1 MTYFEEVEK
10 MLNFREEA
18 VKLIKSEVDTL
29 TEEEISA
36 LIEVPPSYDMGDYAF
51 PVFRLAKVFRKAPPA
66 IAEEL
71 AGKFGDNEYFEK
83 IENKGPYLNFFINKE
98 KLTEVALNEV
108 KQKQTKYGASDM
120 GNGKTVIVEYSS
132 PNIAKPFH
140 IGHIRTT
147 VIGNSLY
154 KIYKFL
160 GFETIAINHLG
171 DYGTQFGML
180 ISAYKKWGDKE
191 VIEADPINE
200 LLKLYVRFNAEAE
213 ENKDLRDEARYW
225 FKELEDRNEEA
236 VELWQWIREISL
248 KEFNKVYDMLNIKF
262 DSYAGESF
270 YSDKMPAVIE
280 ELKEKNL
287 LKESEGAY
295 LVDLEEYGMPPALIM
310 KSDGS
315 TLYTTR
321 DIAAAFYRKRT
332 YDFYK
337 NIYVVASQQ
346 NLHFK
351 AWMKVIELMG
361 HEWAKDCIH
370 IPFGMVSLEDG
381 TLSTRKGRVVFLE
394 DVLNT
399 AVKNTLNIINERNP
413 KLENKEEVAKQVG
426 IGAVVFQELFNQR
439 IKDYVF
445 SWDRTLSFEGE
456 TGPYVQ
462 YTHARI
468 NSLLERGEFN
478 VDDNVNYSLL
488 NTEEEINI
496 TRLLYDFPRIVIDAM
511 EKNEPYFITR
521 HIVEVAKAY
530 NKFYNSCP
538 IITDDIELKKARLM
552 LSFGAKTV
560 LKNGLGLLGMEAPER
575 M

>member
-1 MTYFEEVEK
+1 MIDFKEKIVE
-10 MLNFREEA
+10 
-18 VKLIKSEVDTL
+18 LIKTQVDSL
-29 TEEEISA
+29 SKDYIRL
-36 LIEVPPSYDMGDYAF
+36 LIEIPPSYEMGDYAF
-51 PVFRLAKVFRKAPPA
+51 PAFRLAKEMRRSPNM
-66 IAEEL
+66 IAEDL
-71 AGKFGDNEYFEK
+71 AGKFKNDENFEK
-83 IENKGPYLNFFINKE
+83 VENAGPYVNFFINKE
-98 KLTEVALNEV
+98 KLVESVFDEIID
-108 KQKQTKYGASDM
+108 KGDSYGSSNI
-120 GNGKTVIVEYSS
+120 GEGKTVIVEFSS

-160 GFETIAINHLG
+160 GFNTLAINHLG

-180 ISAYKKWGDKE
+180 ISAYKKWGNKE

-200 LLKLYVRFNAEAE
+200 LLKLYVRFNSEAE
-213 ENKDLRDEARYW
+213 ENLTLRDEARYW
-225 FKELEDRNEEA
+225 FKELEDGNKEA

-248 KEFNKVYDMLNIKF
+248 KEFGKVYDMLNIKF

-270 YSDKMPAVIE
+270 YSDKMDRVV
-280 ELKEKNL
+280 KEMEDKGL
-287 LKESEGAY
+287 LKESEGAFV
-295 LVDLEEYGMPPALIM
+295 VDLEPYGMPPALIK

-321 DIAAAFYRKRT
+321 DITAAIYRKET

-337 NIYVVASQQ
+337 NLYVVASQQ

-351 AWMKVIELMG
+351 AWIKVIELMG
-361 HEWAKDCIH
+361 YEWANDCIH

-399 AVKNTLNIINERNP
+399 AVNNTLKIIEERNP
-413 KLENKEEVAKQVG
+413 NLENKEEVAKKVG
-426 IGAVVFQELFNQR
+426 IGAVIFQELFNQR

-462 YTHARI
+462 YTHARS
-468 NSLLERGEFN
+468 NSLLEKGGFN
-478 VDDNVNYSLL
+478 IEDKVDYSLL
-488 NTEEEINI
+488 NNDDEINI
-496 TRLLYDFPRIVIDAM
+496 IRLLYDFNKVVIDSM

-521 HIVEVAKAY
+521 HIVEIAKAF
-530 NKFYNSCP
+530 NKFYNSTP
-538 IITDDIELKKARLM
+538 IIVEDEELKKARL
-552 LSFGAKTV
+552 LLVYGTNTV
-560 LKNGLGLLGMEAPER
+560 IRVGLGLLGIEAPQK

>member
-1 MTYFEEVEK
+1 MINFKDEVI
-10 MLNFREEA
+10 
-18 VKLIKSEVDTL
+18 KLIKSEVDTL
-29 TEEEISA
+29 TEEEINL

-51 PVFRLAKVFRKAPPA
+51 PVFSLAKVFRKAPQM

-71 AGKFGDNEYFEK
+71 AGKFGQSTNFEK
-83 IENKGPYLNFFINKE
+83 IESAGPYLNFFINKN
-98 KLTEVALNEV
+98 KLVESTLEEIKDKDLR
-108 KQKQTKYGASDM
+108 YGSSDM
-120 GNGKTVIVEYSS
+120 GKGKTVIVEYSS

-147 VIGNSLY
+147 VIGNALY
-154 KIYKFL
+154 KIYTFL
-160 GFETIAINHLG
+160 GFDTVSINHLG
-171 DYGTQFGML
+171 DYGTQFGTM
-180 ISAYKKWGDKE
+180 ISAYKKWGDRE
-191 VIEADPINE
+191 VIEKDAIKE
-200 LLKLYVRFNAEAE
+200 LLKLYIRFNTEAE
-213 ENKDLRDEARYW
+213 KDESLREEARYW
-225 FKELEDRNEEA
+225 FKELEQKNEEA
-236 VELWQWIREISL
+236 LELWEWMREISL
-248 KEFNKVYDMLNIKF
+248 VEFSKVYDMLNIKF

-270 YSDKMPAVIE
+270 YSDKMAKVVD
-280 ELKEKNL
+280 ELNEKGL
-287 LKESEGAY
+287 MVESQGAH
-295 LVDLEEYGMPPALIM
+295 LVELEEYGMPPALIM

-321 DIAAAFYRKRT
+321 DIAATFYRKDK

-337 NIYVVASQQ
+337 NIYVVGSQQ

-351 AWMKVIELMG
+351 SFFKVIELMG

-381 TLSTRKGRVVFLE
+381 TLSTRRGRVVFLE

-399 AVKNTLNIINERNP
+399 ANEKTLEIMNQRNP
-413 KLENKEEVAKQVG
+413 DLENKEEVAKQVG

-468 NSLLERGEFN
+468 SSLLQRGEFN
-478 VDDNVNYSLL
+478 VDDKVDYKFL
-488 NTEEEINI
+488 NSEEEINI
-496 TRLLYDFPRIVIDAM
+496 SRLLYNFPKAIIDAM
-511 EKNEPYFITR
+511 EKNEPFYVTR
-521 HIVEVAKAY
+521 HIVDIAQAY
-530 NKFYNSCP
+530 NKFYNSSP
-538 IITDDIELKKARLM
+538 IITGDEELKKARLV
-552 LSFGAKTV
+552 LSFATKTV
-560 LKNGLGLLGMEAPER
+560 IKAGLGLLGIEAPER

>member
-1 MTYFEEVEK
+1 
-10 MLNFREEA
+10 MLDFREK
-18 VKLIKSEVDTL
+18 VVDLIESQIEFLNRD
-29 TEEEISA
+29 EIQA
-36 LIEVPPSYDMGDYAF
+36 LIEIPPSADMGNYAF
-51 PVFRLAKVFRKAPPA
+51 PVFTLSRQYRKAPNM

-71 AGKFGDNEYFEK
+71 VSKFGENQYFEK
-83 IENKGPYLNFFINKE
+83 IESVGPYINFFINRE
-98 KLTEVALNEV
+98 KLIETVMNDIRFKGERFGSSN
-108 KQKQTKYGASDM
+108 M
-120 GNGKTVIVEYSS
+120 GEDKTVIVEYSS

-147 VIGNSLY
+147 VIGNAIHN
-154 KIYKFL
+154 IYKFL
-160 GFETIAINHLG
+160 GFNTVAINHLG

-180 ISAYKKWGDKE
+180 ISAYKKWGDKK

-200 LLKLYVRFNAEAE
+200 LLKLYVRFNSEAE
-213 ENKDLRDEARYW
+213 EDAKLRDEARYW
-225 FKELEDRNEEA
+225 FKELENGNKEA
-236 VELWQWIREISL
+236 VELWTWIREISL

-287 LKESEGAY
+287 MKESDGAY
-295 LVDLEEYGMPPALIM
+295 LVDLEEYNMPPALIM

-321 DIAAAFYRKRT
+321 DIAAAFYRKKT
-332 YDFYK
+332 YNFYK

-351 AWMKVIELMG
+351 QWMKVIELMG
-361 HEWAKDCIH
+361 YEWAKDCIH

-399 AVKNTLNIINERNP
+399 AIDNTLKIIEERNP
-413 KLENKEEVAKQVG
+413 NLENKEEVAKQVG
-426 IGAVVFQELFNQR
+426 IGAVIFQELFNQR

-445 SWDRTLSFEGE
+445 TWDRTLSFEGE

-462 YTHARI
+462 YTHARA
-468 NSLLERGEFN
+468 NSLLEKGQFDTKDT
-478 VDDNVNYSLL
+478 VDYSLL
-488 NTEEEINI
+488 EGEDELNVI
-496 TRLLYDFPRIVIDAM
+496 RLLYDFPKVVVNAM

-521 HIVEVAKAY
+521 HIVEIAKTF
-530 NKFYNSCP
+530 NKFYTNSH
-538 IITDDIELKKARLM
+538 IIVDDIELKKARLM
-552 LSFGAKTV
+552 LTYATKTV
-560 LKNGLGLLGMEAPER
+560 IKIGLGLLGIEAPNR

>member
-1 MTYFEEVEK
+1 MI
-10 MLNFREEA
+10 NFREEV
-18 VKLIKSEVDTL
+18 VKLIKSQVETL
-29 TEEEISA
+29 TEEEISS
-36 LIEVPPSYDMGDYAF
+36 LIEVPPSYEMGDYAF
-51 PVFRLAKVFRKAPPA
+51 PVFRLAKAFRKAPPM

-71 AGKFGDNEYFEK
+71 ASKFGDNDYFEK
-83 IENKGPYLNFFINKE
+83 IENKGPYLNFFINKN
-98 KLTEVALNEV
+98 KLMETILEEIKENS
-108 KQKQTKYGASDM
+108 TNYGSSDM
-120 GNGKTVIVEYSS
+120 GKGKTVIVEYSS

-147 VIGNSLY
+147 VIGNAIS

-160 GFETIAINHLG
+160 GFNTITINHLG

-191 VIEADPINE
+191 VIEADPIKE
-200 LLKLYVRFNAEAE
+200 LLKLYVRFNSEAE
-213 ENKDLRDEARYW
+213 EHEELRDEARYW
-225 FKELEDRNEEA
+225 FKELENGNKEA
-236 VELWQWIREISL
+236 YGLWEWIREISL

-295 LVDLEEYGMPPALIM
+295 LVDLEEHGMPPALVM

-321 DIAAAFYRKRT
+321 DIAAALYRKKT

-351 AWMKVIELMG
+351 QWFKVVELMG
-361 HEWAKDCIH
+361 YEWAKDCIH

-399 AVKNTLNIINERNP
+399 AIKNTLDIINERNP

-426 IGAVVFQELFNQR
+426 IGAVIFQELFNQR

-468 NSLLERGEFN
+468 NSLLERGQFNIEDN
-478 VDDNVNYSLL
+478 VDSSLL
-488 NTEEEINI
+488 NTEEEVNI
-496 TRLLYDFPRIVIDAM
+496 SRLLYDFPQVVIDAM
-511 EKNEPYFITR
+511 DKNEPYFITR
-521 HIVEVAKAY
+521 HIVEIAKAY

-538 IITDDIELKKARLM
+538 IIIDDIELKKARLM
-552 LSFGAKTV
+552 LSYAAKTI
-560 LKNGLGLLGMEAPER
+560 LKTGLDLLGIEAPER

>member
-1 MTYFEEVEK
+1 
-10 MLNFREEA
+10 MLNFREE
-18 VKLIKSEVDTL
+18 VVNLIKSQVDAL
-29 TEEEISA
+29 TEEEISS

-51 PVFRLAKVFRKAPPA
+51 PVFRLAKAFRKAPPM

-71 AGKFGDNEYFEK
+71 AGKFEENEYFER
-83 IENKGPYLNFFINKE
+83 IENKGPYLNFFINRS
-98 KLTEVALNEV
+98 KLTEVTLNEV
-108 KQKQTKYGASDM
+108 KEKGVKYGSSNM
-120 GNGKTVIVEYSS
+120 GNGKTVIVEFSS

-147 VIGNSLY
+147 VIGNALY
-154 KIYKFL
+154 KIYTFL
-160 GFETIAINHLG
+160 GFDTVAINHLG

-180 ISAYKKWGDKE
+180 ISAYKKWGDKG

-213 ENKDLRDEARYW
+213 EHEELRDEARYW
-225 FKELEDRNEEA
+225 FKELENGNEEA
-236 VELWQWIREISL
+236 YKLWEWIREISL

-280 ELKEKNL
+280 ELKEKGL
-287 LKESEGAY
+287 MRESEGAY

-321 DIAAAFYRKRT
+321 DIAAAFYRKKT

-351 AWMKVIELMG
+351 AWFKVIELMG
-361 HEWAKDCIH
+361 YDWAKDCIH

-394 DVLNT
+394 TVLNT
-399 AVKNTLNIINERNP
+399 AIENTLKIINERNP

-426 IGAVVFQELFNQR
+426 IGAVIFQELFNQR

-468 NSLLERGEFN
+468 NSLLDRGEFN
-478 VDDNVNYSLL
+478 KGDNVNYSLL

-496 TRLLYDFPRIVIDAM
+496 IRLLYDFPKVVVDAM

-521 HIVEVAKAY
+521 HIVEIAKAY

-538 IITDDIELKKARLM
+538 IIIDDIEIKKARLM
-552 LSFGAKTV
+552 LSFAAKTV
-560 LKNGLGLLGMEAPER
+560 LKTGLDLLGIEAPER

>member
-1 MTYFEEVEK
+1 MF
-10 MLNFREEA
+10 NFREE
-18 VKLIKSEVDTL
+18 VIKLIKSEVDSF
-29 TEEEISA
+29 TEEEISS

-51 PVFRLAKVFRKAPPA
+51 PVFRLAKTFRKAPPV

-71 AGKFGDNEYFEK
+71 VSKFGQNDYFEK
-83 IENKGPYLNFFINKE
+83 IENKGPYINFFINKN
-98 KLTEVALNEV
+98 KLTEVTLNEV
-108 KQKQTKYGASDM
+108 KEKGPKYGSSDM
-120 GNGKTVIVEYSS
+120 GNGKTVIVEFSS

-147 VIGNSLY
+147 VIGNALY
-154 KIYKFL
+154 KIYTFL
-160 GFETIAINHLG
+160 GFDTVAINHLG

-213 ENKDLRDEARYW
+213 EHEELRDEARYW
-225 FKELEDRNEEA
+225 FKELENGNEEA
-236 VELWQWIREISL
+236 YKLWEWIREISL

-280 ELKEKNL
+280 ELKEKGL
-287 LKESEGAY
+287 MKESEGAY

-321 DIAAAFYRKRT
+321 DIAAAFYRKET

-351 AWMKVIELMG
+351 AWFKVIELMG
-361 HEWAKDCIH
+361 YDWAKDCVH

-399 AVKNTLNIINERNP
+399 AVRNTLNIINERNP

-426 IGAVVFQELFNQR
+426 IGAVIFQELFNQR

-478 VDDNVNYSLL
+478 IEDKADYSIL
-488 NTEEEINI
+488 NKEEEINI
-496 TRLLYDFPRIVIDAM
+496 VRLIYDFPKVVVDAM

-521 HIVEVAKAY
+521 HIVEIAKAY

-538 IITDDIELKKARLM
+538 IIVDDIEVKKARLM
-552 LSFGAKTV
+552 LSFTVGTV
-560 LKNGLGLLGMEAPER
+560 LKTGLGLLGMEAPER

>member
-1 MTYFEEVEK
+1 
-10 MLNFREEA
+10 MLNFKEEV
-18 VKLIKSEVDTL
+18 VKLIKSQVDAL
-29 TEEEISA
+29 TQEEISS

-51 PVFRLAKVFRKAPPA
+51 PVFRLAKAFRKAPPV

-71 AGKFGDNEYFEK
+71 VSKFGENEYFEK
-83 IENKGPYLNFFINKE
+83 IENKGPYLNFFINKN
-98 KLTEVALNEV
+98 KLTESTLNEV
-108 KQKQTKYGASDM
+108 KEKGIKYGSSNM

-147 VIGNSLY
+147 VIGNALY
-154 KIYKFL
+154 KIYTFL
-160 GFETIAINHLG
+160 GFDTVAINHLG

-180 ISAYKKWGDKE
+180 ISAYKKWGDRE
-191 VIEADPINE
+191 TIETDPINE

-213 ENKDLRDEARYW
+213 EHKELRDEARHW
-225 FKELEDRNEEA
+225 FKELENGNEEA
-236 VELWQWIREISL
+236 KELWTWIKEISL

-270 YSDKMPAVIE
+270 YSDKMPSVID
-280 ELKEKNL
+280 ELKSKKL

-295 LVDLEEYGMPPALIM
+295 LVDLEEHGMPPALIM

-321 DIAAAFYRKRT
+321 DIAAAFYRKET
-332 YDFYK
+332 YNFYK

-394 DVLNT
+394 DVLNK
-399 AVKNTLNIINERNP
+399 AIKNTLDIINERNP
-413 KLENKEEVAKQVG
+413 NLENKEEVSKQVG
-426 IGAVVFQELFNQR
+426 IGAVIFQELFNQR

-445 SWDRTLSFEGE
+445 SWERTLSFEGE

-468 NSLLERGEFN
+468 NSLLEKGNFDIEDK
-478 VDDNVNYSLL
+478 VDYALL
-488 NTEEEINI
+488 SSEEEINI
-496 TRLLYDFPRIVIDAM
+496 TRLLYDFPKVVVDSM
-511 EKNEPYFITR
+511 EKNEPFFITR
-521 HIVEVAKAY
+521 HIVEIAKAY
-530 NKFYNSCP
+530 NKFYNSSP
-538 IITDDIELKKARLM
+538 IITDDEELKKARLM
-552 LSFGAKTV
+552 ISFATKTV
-560 LKNGLGLLGMEAPER
+560 IKTGLDLLGMEAPER

>member
-1 MTYFEEVEK
+1 
-10 MLNFREEA
+10 MLNFREEV
-18 VKLIKSEVDTL
+18 VKLIKSEVDSL
-29 TEEEISA
+29 TEEEISS

-51 PVFRLAKVFRKAPPA
+51 PVFRLAKAFRKAPPA

-71 AGKFGDNEYFEK
+71 ASKFGENEYFEK
-83 IENKGPYLNFFINKE
+83 IENKGPYLNFFINKG
-98 KLTEVALNEV
+98 KLTEVTLNEV
-108 KQKQTKYGASDM
+108 REKGTKYGSSDM

-147 VIGNSLY
+147 VIGNALY
-154 KIYKFL
+154 KIYTFL
-160 GFETIAINHLG
+160 GFDTVAINHLG

-213 ENKDLRDEARYW
+213 EHEELRDEARYW
-225 FKELEDRNEEA
+225 FKELENGNEEA
-236 VELWQWIREISL
+236 LGLWEWIREISL

-280 ELKEKNL
+280 ELREKNL
-287 LKESEGAY
+287 MKESQGAY

-321 DIAAAFYRKRT
+321 DIAAAFYRKKT

-361 HEWAKDCIH
+361 YEWANDCVH

-399 AVKNTLNIINERNP
+399 AVKNTLDIINERNP

-426 IGAVVFQELFNQR
+426 IGAVIFQELFNQR

-468 NSLLERGEFN
+468 NSLLERGKFN
-478 VDDNVNYSLL
+478 IDNNVNYSLL

-496 TRLLYDFPRIVIDAM
+496 TRLLYDFPKVVLDAM

-521 HIVEVAKAY
+521 HIVEIAKAY

-538 IITDDIELKKARLM
+538 IITDDIELKKVRLM
-552 LSFGAKTV
+552 LSFTAKTV
-560 LKNGLGLLGMEAPER
+560 LKTGLDLLGIEAPER